1 MSIFL
6 VSLFQRIK
14 LKLTVLHPNN
24 CRRAAFFL
32 SVESWPWFS
41 QWWLRTAAECLNY
54 HRQDEDLNCS
64 LPSVQ
69 GASMEHWL
77 LVQNTV
83 TSSLVTCL
91 LLPSLVVHHCVYSM
105 LPSLLPSLQPLAAT
119 SYSLSSK
126 PLSNRVHI
134 QYFHQAE
141 FLCQAVSLITGEM
154 SSFGS
159 GAHP

>member
-14 LKLTVLHPNN
+14 LKLTVLHLNN

-41 QWWLRTAAECLNY
+41 QWWLRTAAACLDY

-91 LLPSLVVHHCVYSM
+91 LLPSLVVHHCGYSM
-105 LPSLLPSLQPLAAT
+105 LPSLLPSLLPLAST
-119 SYSLSSK
+119 SYSLSHPNHFPAECIFSTSIRQSSRAR
-126 PLSNRVHI
+126 LSH
-134 QYFHQAE
+134 
-141 FLCQAVSLITGEM
+141 
-154 SSFGS
+154 
-159 GAHP
+159 